1 MKAAVLMAAC
11 WLACGSAAA
20 GDAQDAIQWLATLQ
34 WLSAELRSSSG
45 DAPRTEQLARE
56 LRLLAREIETAGLP
70 APPPPGTADRESL
83 LAYLTQ
89 LRAALEAY
97 ERNRP
102 GSAFQLGRIEVHVTA
117 EAPQL
122 GTAATVDEN
131 AYRLRNAFTLAA
143 ALLPA
148 AGLNLDRIGQRNEM
162 GASVRGFDIRQIP
175 LYVDGIPVYVPYDGY
190 VDLERFLT
198 AGVSQIEIAK
208 GFTSPLYGPNAIGGA
223 INLISKEP
231 LERWYGELSAGY
243 GSGEQVHSFA
253 NAGLRR
259 SRFWAQGSFSWLS
272 SDSFPLSRQFG
283 GAATQPPGRRV
294 NAYRTDSLARV
305 RFAWTPAEGQQY
317 SFTYANQAAEKGQ
330 PPYAGPDPSVRVR
343 YWQWPQWDKQSY
355 YFIASRNFG
364 SRTYLRAR
372 LFRDQFQNVV
382 KSFDD
387 ARYATQ
393 LRPASFTSVYD
404 DATNGAILEL
414 GSGWAARQ
422 TLKASLYVK
431 DDRHH
436 EFNVGQIG
444 RSFRDLS
451 LSLGLEDT
459 IRIGPRTNLILGLSA
474 DRLDNRRADDLR
486 EGRILPFPRSD
497 LAAWNFQAGLWEGI
511 SESGRL
517 RFTFARKTRLPTLK
531 DRYSYRLGTSIPNPF
546 LREEKASN
554 WEAGYSQL
562 LGRRSLV
569 EAALFA
575 SWLEGTVD
583 RFFVQPNVFQLRNL
597 GRTRHLGA
605 ELSVRSSPVSR
616 LDVTANYTYLS
627 RKNLSD
633 PDWPPLGAPRH
644 RVYAMQSGRVT
655 HRVLVFAD
663 WYFESGR
670 INRNDAG
677 RLWFGE
683 RILVAGAGTVVSL
696 GRGLEIQ
703 VGVGNLFDRNYW
715 LLEGYPEPGRHGY
728 VNLRYRF

>member
-1 MKAAVLMAAC
+1 MRLAALIAAC
-11 WLACGSAAA
+11 WLAGATAAA
-20 GDAQDAIQWLATLQ
+20 RSAQDAIPWLAALQ
-34 WLSAELRSSSG
+34 WLSAELRASWN
-45 DAPRTEQLARE
+45 DAHRTRQLARE
-56 LRLLAREIETAGLP
+56 VQLLAREIETAGLQ
-70 APPPPGTADRESL
+70 APPPPGTADPASL
-83 LAYLTQ
+83 LAYVAQ
-89 LRAALEAY
+89 LRASLEAH

-102 GSAFQLGRIEVHVTA
+102 GGAFQLGRIEVHVMA
-117 EAPQL
+117 EAPQI

-131 AYRLRNAFTLAA
+131 AFRLRNALTLSG

-148 AGLNLDRIGQRNEM
+148 PGVNLDRIGQRNDL
-162 GASVRGFDIRQIP
+162 GAFVRGFDVRQVP

-198 AGVSQIEIAK
+198 AGLSQIEVAK

-231 LERWYGELSAGY
+231 AERWYGEVGAGY

-253 NAGLRR
+253 NLGVRR
-259 SRFWAQGSFSWLS
+259 PKFWAQGSFSRLS
-272 SDSFPLSRQFG
+272 CDSFPLSGDFRG
-283 GAATQPPGRRV
+283 TVTQPPGRRT
-294 NAYRTDSLARV
+294 NAYHTDSLVRA
-305 RFAWTPAEGQQY
+305 RFAWTPAEGRQY
-317 SFTYANQAAEKGQ
+317 SFTYTNQRAEKGQ
-330 PPYAGPDPSVRVR
+330 PPYAGPDPAVRVR

-355 YFIASRNFG
+355 YLIGSRNLG

-404 DATNGAILEL
+404 DATNGAIIEL

-422 TLKASLYVK
+422 TLKASFYVK

-444 RSFRDLS
+444 RSFRDLT

-459 IRIGPRTNLILGLSA
+459 IRVRQRTSLVLGFSA

-486 EGRILPFPRSD
+486 EGGILPFPRND
-497 LAAWNFQAGLWEGI
+497 LAAWNFQAGLWETI

-517 RFTFARKTRLPTLK
+517 RFTFARKTRLPTLR
-531 DRYSYRLGTSIPNPF
+531 DRYSYRLGLSIPNPF
-546 LREEKASN
+546 LREEKAGN
-554 WEAGYSQL
+554 WEAGYSHM
-562 LGRRSLV
+562 LGRRSLI
-569 EAALFA
+569 ETALFA
-575 SWLEGTVD
+575 SWLEGAVE

-605 ELSVRSSPVSR
+605 ELSVRSSPVPR

-627 RKNLSD
+627 RKNLTD
-633 PDWPPLGAPRH
+633 PAWPPLGAPRH
-644 RVYAMQSGRVT
+644 RVYAMQSGRVMA
-655 HRVLVFAD
+655 RVLFFAD

-677 RLWFGE
+677 RLWSCE
-683 RILVAGAGTVVSL
+683 RISVVGAGTVVTL

-703 VGVGNLFDRNYW
+703 IGAGNLLDRDYS

-728 VNLRYRF
+728 VNLRFRF